1 MRALRNGQFET
12 PEGITEATESLPL
25 GVLVGKWIDRDGK
38 RDVIVSDVRFED
50 ERFIKLVPVATEGEQ
65 Q

>member
-25 GVLVGKWIDRDGK
+25 GVLVGKWIDRADG

-50 ERFIKLVPVATEGEQ
+50 ERFIKLVPETQEGGLA
-65 Q
+65 